1 MTFRGGSALGEV
13 YDHARAEGHGFFA
26 SNLTTPEIL
35 VGLIRGAARA
45 GSDVVLQ
52 LKRDTAEHVGAG
64 DPGAGV
70 AIVGEYLRTIGESA
84 DVGVFLNV
92 DHLRPGEE
100 PFLDACLDA
109 GIPASVMI
117 DASHEPFDENVRI
130 TREVRERLDAREGE
144 VLLEAEL
151 GTIEGEEGGVR
162 TDEAFYTDPEEAVE
176 FVDRSGCDLLAV
188 SIGTEHGVS
197 AGRDLDLRPD
207 LAADID
213 RALRDHG
220 LDVPL
225 VVHGASGLEDDQIRR
240 LLETGVCKFN
250 KNTRYQYEYART
262 AHDFYAEHSD
272 AIVPPEGVEDDREGF
287 FADAEWS
294 PRKAEFGP
302 PVVIE
307 EIRERIAEVMADLTR
322 LTGSAGESLYADV
335 SADE

>member
-1 MTFRGGSALGEV
+1 MTFHGGEELLET
-13 YDHARAEGHGFFA
+13 YDRARAEEYGFFA
-26 SNLTTPEIL
+26 SNVTTPEIL
-35 VGLIRGAARA
+35 VGLVRGAERTD
-45 GSDVVLQ
+45 SDVVLQ
-52 LKRDTAEHVGAG
+52 VKRDTAEHVGAG
-64 DPGAGV
+64 DPGAGI
-70 AIVGEYLRTIGESA
+70 AIVGEYLRTIGERA

-92 DHLRPGEE
+92 DHVRPDETS
-100 PFLDACLDA
+100 FLETCLDA

-117 DASHEPFDENVRI
+117 DASHEPFEENVRI
-130 TREVRERLDAREGE
+130 TREVRERLDDRDGE

-176 FVDRSGCDLLAV
+176 FVDRTGTDLLAV

-207 LAADID
+207 LAAEID

-225 VVHGASGLEDDQIRR
+225 VVHGASGLEDEQIRR

-262 AHDFYAEHSD
+262 AHDYYAEHSD
-272 AIVPPEGVEDDREGF
+272 AIVPPEGTPDDREGF
-287 FADAEWS
+287 FADSEWS
-294 PRKAEFGP
+294 PRKAEFAP

-322 LTGSAGESLYADV
+322 LTGSAGESRYAD
-335 SADE
+335 E

>member
-1 MTFRGGSALGEV
+1 MTFGRGPALRET
-13 YDHARAEGHGFFA
+13 YDRARAEGYGFFA
-26 SNLTTPEIL
+26 SNVTTPEIL
-35 VGLIRGAARA
+35 VGLVRGAERTD
-45 GSDVVLQ
+45 SDVVLQ

-64 DPGAGV
+64 DPGAGIAV
-70 AIVGEYLRTIGESA
+70 VGEYLRTIGESA

-92 DHLRPGEE
+92 DHVRPDDTA
-100 PFLDACLDA
+100 FLETCLDV

-117 DASHEPFDENVRI
+117 DASHEPFEENVRI
-130 TREVRERLDAREGE
+130 TREVRERLDAREDE

-162 TDEAFYTDPEEAVE
+162 TEEAFYTDPEEAVE

-197 AGRDLDLRPD
+197 AGRDLDLRPE
-207 LAADID
+207 LAAEID

-220 LDVPL
+220 LDAPL
-225 VVHGASGLEDDQIRR
+225 VVHGASGLEDDQIRH

-272 AIVPPEGVEDDREGF
+272 AIVPPEGVEDDRDGF
-287 FADAEWS
+287 FADLEWS

-302 PVVIE
+302 PVVIG

-322 LTGSAGESLYADV
+322 LTGSAGESPYAD
-335 SADE
+335 A

>member
-1 MTFRGGSALGEV
+1 MTFRRGVALREV
-13 YDHARAEGHGFFA
+13 YHRARAEQFGFFA
-26 SNLTTPEIL
+26 SNVTTPEIL
-35 VGLIRGAARA
+35 VGVVRGAERT

-64 DPGAGV
+64 DPNAGI
-70 AIVGEYLRTIGESA
+70 AIVGEYLRTIGENA
-84 DVGVFLNV
+84 DVGVFLNI
-92 DHLRPGEE
+92 DHVRPDETA
-100 PFLDACLDA
+100 FLDACLDA
-109 GIPASVMI
+109 EIPASVMI
-117 DASHEPFDENVRI
+117 DASHEPFEENVRI
-130 TREVRERLDAREGE
+130 TGEVREKLDAREGE
-144 VLLEAEL
+144 MLLEAEL

-176 FVDRSGCDLLAV
+176 FVERTGCDLLAV

-197 AGRDLDLRPD
+197 KGRDLDLRPG
-207 LAADID
+207 LAAEID

-262 AHDFYAEHSD
+262 AHDYYAAHSD
-272 AIVPPEGVEDDREGF
+272 AIVPPEGVVDDREGF

-294 PRKAEFGP
+294 PRKAEFTP
-302 PVVIE
+302 PAVIE
-307 EIRERIAEVMADLTR
+307 EIRERIADVMADLTH
-322 LTGSAGESLYADV
+322 LTGSADRSLF
-335 SADE
+335 ADE

>member
-1 MTFRGGSALGEV
+1 MTFHGGEELREV
-13 YDHARAEGHGFFA
+13 YDRARAEEYGFFA

-35 VGLIRGAARA
+35 VGLVRGAERT

-52 LKRDTAEHVGAG
+52 LKRDTAEHVGNG
-64 DPGAGV
+64 DPAAGV
-70 AIVGEYLRTIGESA
+70 AIVGEYLRTVGETA

-92 DHLRPGEE
+92 DHLRPDETA
-100 PFLDACLDA
+100 FLETCLDA
-109 GIPASVMI
+109 GVPASVMI
-117 DASHEPFDENVRI
+117 DASHEPFEENVRI
-130 TREVRERLDAREGE
+130 TRGVRERLDDRDGE

-176 FVDRSGCDLLAV
+176 FVDRTGTDLLAV

-197 AGRDLDLRPD
+197 AGRDLDLRPE
-207 LAADID
+207 LAAEID

-225 VVHGASGLEDDQIRR
+225 VVHGASGLENDQIRR

-262 AHDFYAEHSD
+262 AHDYYAEHGD
-272 AIVPPEGVEDDREGF
+272 AIVPPEGTPDDREGF
-287 FADAEWS
+287 FAGSAWS
-294 PRKAEFGP
+294 PRKAEFTP
-302 PVVIE
+302 PAVIE
-307 EIRERIAEVMADLTR
+307 EIRKRIAEVMADLTR
-322 LTGSAGESLYADV
+322 LTGSAGESRYAD
-335 SADE
+335 E

>member
-1 MTFRGGSALGEV
+1 MTFHRGSELERV
-13 YDHARAEGHGFFA
+13 YDRARSEAFGFFA
-26 SNLTTPEIL
+26 SNITTPEIL
-35 VGLIRGAARA
+35 VGLVRGTERT

-64 DPGAGV
+64 DPAAGV
-70 AIVGEYLRTIGESA
+70 AIVGEYLRTVGENA

-92 DHLRPGEE
+92 DHVRPGEE
-100 PFLDACLDA
+100 SFLEACLDA
-109 GIPASVMI
+109 GVPASVMI
-117 DASHEPFDENVRI
+117 DASHEPFEENVRI

-144 VLLEAEL
+144 MLLEAEL

-197 AGRDLDLRPD
+197 KGRDLDLRPE

-240 LLETGVCKFN
+240 LLETGVSKFN

-262 AHDFYAEHSD
+262 AHDYYAEHSD
-272 AIVPPEGVEDDREGF
+272 AIVPPEGVADDRDGF
-287 FADAEWS
+287 FAGAEWS
-294 PRKAEFGP
+294 PRKAEFTP
-302 PVVIE
+302 PRTIE
-307 EIRERIAEVMADLTR
+307 EIRERLADVMADLTR
-322 LTGSAGESLYADV
+322 LTGSAGESLYADG
-335 SADE
+335 